1 MRKLKVIVSGG
12 GTGGHI
18 FPAISIANEL
28 KDRLPETDILFVGAL
43 GKMEMERVPAA
54 GYRIIGLPVMGFPR
68 KPSFQM
74 LIFFWKLLKS
84 MLLANRIIADFKPDV
99 AIGVGGFA
107 SGPILKAA
115 VRKGVPTVLQEQNS
129 YAGVTNKWLSVDVNK
144 ICVAYPHMSSYF
156 PPEKIVF
163 TGNPIRK
170 NLIEAIVN
178 KEEAF
183 EYFRLNAGKPVV
195 LIVGGSLGARTLNE
209 SVMAGLDLIRKSDAQ
224 ILWQTGSYYYKEMLE
239 RLGVGCPENL
249 HPMEFIS
256 RMDLAYA
263 VAGVVV
269 SRAGAGTISELCLL
283 GKPSVLVPSPNVAE
297 DHQTKNAKSLVD
309 NQAALL
315 IKDADSKDQ
324 LLKETLNLLGDK
336 LRLKSLSENIL
347 KLGRPN
353 AAKDIVDVI
362 LEVVKKESPLPVPP
376 LGESLESP
384 LLIPPKGEGFGNR
397 D

>member
-28 KDRLPETDILFVGAL
+28 KERLPETDILFVGAL

-54 GYRIIGLPVMGFPR
+54 GYRIVGLPVMGFPR
-68 KPSFQM
+68 KPSLKMIGFFLK
-74 LIFFWKLLKS
+74 LIRS
-84 MLLANRIIADFKPDV
+84 MRLANKIIADFKPDV
-99 AIGVGGFA
+99 VIGVGGFA

-115 VRKGVPTVLQEQNS
+115 VRKGVPAVLQEQNS
-129 YAGVTNKWLSVDVNK
+129 YAGITNKLLASNVTR
-144 ICVAYPHMSSYF
+144 ICVAYPNMERYF
-156 PPEKIVF
+156 PAKKIVL

-170 NLIEAIVN
+170 NLVEVVVN

-183 EYFRLNAGKPVV
+183 EKFNLDAEKPVV
-195 LIVGGSLGARTLNE
+195 LIIGGSLGARTLNE
-209 SVMAGLDLIRKSDAQ
+209 SVMASLDLIRKSNAQ
-224 ILWQTGSYYYKEMLE
+224 IIWQTGSYYYQEMMK
-239 RLGVGCPENL
+239 RLGPDCPENL

-256 RMDLAYA
+256 SMDLAYA
-263 VAGVVV
+263 VADVVI

-297 DHQTKNAKSLVD
+297 DHQTKNAQSLVD

-315 IKDADSKDQ
+315 IKDADSKEQ
-324 LLKETLNLLGDK
+324 LWLEAFKLLGDK
-336 LRLKSLSENIL
+336 PRLKSLSENIR

-362 LEVVKKESPLPVPP
+362 LGVIQNIKC
-376 LGESLESP
+376 
-384 LLIPPKGEGFGNR
+384 
-397 D
+397 